1 MITSES
7 TNDIFK
13 ALIEAAPEIKALVKS
28 KEAYEY
34 KYATLDSLID
44 MLRGVLPAH
53 GIWFLQTTSNAD
65 DEALKLTTRVIHTS
79 GEWIE
84 DSIVFEKT
92 DLTKGK
98 PNDTQKIG
106 AAITYFRRYALAA
119 VFAVASDDD
128 VDGNADAAL
137 EKTQPKPKPKPKQ
150 SPIDFIQ
157 KDIMDRMG
165 AGETYDGILKH
176 YSGLLHAAT
185 VKEPGAMTETEQRDL
200 ANAIYKWRKGNGK

>member
-150 SPIDFIQ
+150 SLIDFIQ

>member
-7 TNDIFK
+7 TNEIFK

-28 KEAYEY
+28 KRAYEY

-44 MLRGVLPAH
+44 MLRAVLPAH
-53 GIWFLQTTSNAD
+53 GLWFLQTTSNAD
-65 DEALKLTTRVIHTS
+65 DEVLKLTTRVIHTS

-92 DLTKGK
+92 DLTKGR

-128 VDGNADAAL
+128 VDGNADAAP
-137 EKTQPKPKPKPKQ
+137 EKTQPKPKQ

-157 KDIMDRMG
+157 KNIMDRMG

-176 YSGLLHAAT
+176 YSELLHAAT